1 MIFIAENPVTRWGR
15 TISQITPSLITTPIN
30 AAVN

>member
-1 MIFIAENPVTRWGR
+1 PVTKWGR